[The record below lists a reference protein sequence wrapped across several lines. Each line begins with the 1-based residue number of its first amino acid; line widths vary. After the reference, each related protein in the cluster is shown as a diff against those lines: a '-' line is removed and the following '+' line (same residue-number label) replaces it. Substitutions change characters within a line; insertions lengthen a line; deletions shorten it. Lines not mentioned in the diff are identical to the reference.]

1 MATSGTHALSLQEAT
16 RNSTAAWQRD
26 LAALFQHAKDRFP
39 DVVWELSNEPED
51 GNGNANGSGGT
62 EEVWG
67 HKAIVYA
74 RAPPS
79 FQTRYFSFRPVDGLG
94 ASTMSL
100 DIPRTSRSPSPL
112 GRASPAPS
120 TMGGITR
127 LTTSINPALFSN
139 ELEYLY
145 TGQGF
150 GEAFEFLFDEH
161 AGEDSTSL
169 DGEEL
174 RIDKLRKDLVFMWRS
189 RLYSDVR
196 VALTM
201 NGPAAPA
208 GDDDDADAHER
219 QMPVFSSHRFIL
231 ASRSPYFHTAL
242 VTWPSPSPQKSLSS
256 SLSSA
261 PGEPL
266 TLTLPSPPFTPASLH
281 FTLGFLYTGTLV
293 FSHRTYD
300 LSTALALLLSANYL
314 QLPTLHT
321 EVQARIVSEM
331 AHGLFH
337 AALPFAAYEELT
349 KGAWRAGGCTC
360 RKCAMRVPRILEFSL
375 RPDVQDAVLERGA
388 RRALVGLFGTGWCTS
403 EFAALPAKLQ
413 ASALKGLAKRTTPA
427 NALPILW
434 AAEAALARLSPMVD
448 PWVDVVRPLIE
459 SGRSQVD
466 AVLGNQTAEVLGE
479 ADWTQIMHT
488 AGVRFEDG
496 ERVEWTMRAVVRGLK
511 ETNAGR
517 VYQVRFPPF
526 VLRFLGRRRGGR
538 FRRKGTLAFFW
549 GGQCARG
556 ESSTPTPQRRGH
568 VSFPFFLASHRCS
581 LNSLKRSL
589 PPPAS
594 PSPSPFRSLPSS
606 TSSSSPHPD
615 PPGGGAAQDE
625 FPAQPLLSQTSH
637 VRVQVE
643 QARMDTLTWLKR
655 GGRGRADRVAREG
668 GLDGVEAWAVREI
681 ADLGGEEGAKSSALY
696 WCFTTAP
703 VCLRRTTCDVFVF
716 CGMCAVST
724 HRLPSPRNTG
734 SASASFGARLT
745 LLYALLLFVGTGM
758 CCDIRA
764 FPSAMRN
771 GMPSDCHPHTP
782 TFPLPNFLPFTF
794 STNFSAYP
802 DLELPFDDLVAAI
815 PPAPGQHAR
824 QPTSTSAARKSTGLL
839 RHRPTQ
845 PLDPHAAKQH
855 ARQRA
860 QSKHPHPRG
869 ARSVTRNGGLAASAS
884 SSAANSADEAPDEEE
899 EHEEENEA
907 TAEKDDIPLGDRP
920 DSKLTP
926 EPGIGLGLGL
936 SDKGK
941 GRANGNGHGNGSAPP
956 SPTVAA
962 MKKPPVPTRAV
973 PVPPSPAPSSSSA
986 TSVTGSPVAS
996 RSTVSVNLTPPQPP
1010 QARPRSAASSR
1021 TGTTSTRTSTARPGS
1036 AASQRS
1042 TSTVRTTRGGLKAP
1056 PLAAS
1061 NSGGSGSSGRRTSTA
1076 STTDFH
1082 TAPSTTGTRSRQSSV
1097 SSAVSR
1103 HSTAT
1108 AGARSRRTS
1117 NASDV
1122 SVRTTGGAS
1131 TSTNRPPVPALDPAL
1146 HSPARRRGTPSIR
1159 SVASSTSTMDTA
1171 ASAAR
1176 KAAAAVTREKRN
1188 AAAAESKPETKV
1200 ITLKQRGRG
1209 TKDAQKTPTA
1219 ESSKDK
1225 EKEKALPTPSVSVS
1239 VSEAEEDEDEKGK
1252 DHRKTDSTASSASA
1266 STLRVKRKGSGDT
1279 VSTVTTK
1286 AGGVP
1291 SSNTS
1296 TSTAKATAKPKT
1308 TTAPKR
1314 PAPAAPVPV
1323 TGTLKDLPQP
1333 RGATLDIGIP
1343 CIIAS
1348 KRKRFKAFA
1357 RYIGEVEGESGPW
1370 VGVEVPPGAA
1380 DNITFSSS
1388 SSSIGGGRQWHDGS
1402 WGGIRYF
1409 EIGPA
1414 GSGGSEAEY
1423 GYGDDSGRDR
1433 ASRRRRLEGA
1443 SGWSGSGGGTVKGVK
1458 REGDSSLLGGGARG
1472 AKRIRSASPA
1482 VSDAD
1487 GAGEAR
1493 GLFVRPSAVLY
1504 VVDAVGA
1511 DI

>member
-1 MATSGTHALSLQEAT
+1 MSSGTHALSLQEAT

-26 LAALFQHAKDRFP
+26 LAALFQHAKERFP
-39 DVVWELSNEPED
+39 DVVWELSTEGEE
-51 GNGNANGSGGT
+51 GGSGGT

-127 LTTSINPALFSN
+127 LTTSINPTLFSN

-196 VALTM
+196 VALTS
-201 NGPAAPA
+201 NGPPPAADNES
-208 GDDDDADAHER
+208 DDGHER
-219 QMPVFSSHRFIL
+219 QMPVFSSHRFVL

-242 VTWPSPSPQKSLSS
+242 VAWPSPQKPLSTS
-256 SLSSA
+256 TTD
-261 PGEPL
+261 EPL
-266 TLTLPSPPFTPASLH
+266 TLSLPSPPFTPASLH

-314 QLPTLHT
+314 QLPTLHA
-321 EVQARIVSEM
+321 EVQARIIAEM

-427 NALPILW
+427 NALAILW

-466 AVLGNQTAEVLGE
+466 AVLGNQTAEVLAE
-479 ADWTQIMHT
+479 ADFTQITHT

-496 ERVEWTMRAVVRGLK
+496 ERVEWAMRAVVRGVK

-517 VYQVRFPPF
+517 VYQALVN
-526 VLRFLGRRRGGR
+526 VLL
-538 FRRKGTLAFFW
+538 L
-549 GGQCARG
+549 
-556 ESSTPTPQRRGH
+556 
-568 VSFPFFLASHRCS
+568 
-581 LNSLKRSL
+581 
-589 PPPAS
+589 
-594 PSPSPFRSLPSS
+594 
-606 TSSSSPHPD
+606 PHPD
-615 PPGGGAAQDE
+615 PPGGPGAQDA
-625 FPAQPLLSQTSH
+625 FPAQPLLAQTSH

-668 GLDGVEAWAVREI
+668 GLDGVEPWAVREI
-681 ADLGGEEGAKSSALY
+681 AD
-696 WCFTTAP
+696 
-703 VCLRRTTCDVFVF
+703 
-716 CGMCAVST
+716 
-724 HRLPSPRNTG
+724 H
-734 SASASFGARLT
+734 
-745 LLYALLLFVGTGM
+745 
-758 CCDIRA
+758 
-764 FPSAMRN
+764 
-771 GMPSDCHPHTP
+771 
-782 TFPLPNFLPFTF
+782 
-794 STNFSAYP
+794 
-802 DLELPFDDLVAAI
+802 LELPLDDLLAAI

-839 RHRPTQ
+839 SAHAKEADQHSLSIHTQQSSMRVSVLSRSIPT
-845 PLDPHAAKQH
+845 P
-855 ARQRA
+855 RA
-860 QSKHPHPRG
+860 

-884 SSAANSADEAPDEEE
+884 SSAANSADEAHDEEE
-899 EHEEENEA
+899 EHEEDEA
-907 TAEKDDIPLGDRP
+907 TAENEEIPLGDRP

-926 EPGIGLGLGL
+926 ELGLGLGL
-936 SDKGK
+936 GLRSVSDKGK
-941 GRANGNGHGNGSAPP
+941 GRANGNGHGDGSAPP

-986 TSVTGSPVAS
+986 TSVGGSPAAS
-996 RSTVSVNLTPPQPP
+996 RSTVSLNVTPPH
-1010 QARPRSAASSR
+1010 ARPRSAASSTR
-1021 TGTTSTRTSTARPGS
+1021 TGTASTRTGTASTRTSTARPGS
-1036 AASQRS
+1036 VASQRS

-1061 NSGGSGSSGRRTSTA
+1061 TSGGSGGGRRTSTA
-1076 STTDFH
+1076 STSATTTDFH
-1082 TAPSTTGTRSRQSSV
+1082 TAPSTASTRSRQSSV
-1097 SSAVSR
+1097 SSVVSR

-1108 AGARSRRTS
+1108 AGARSRKTS
-1117 NASDV
+1117 GASDV
-1122 SVRTTGGAS
+1122 SVRTTGAGGAGSS
-1131 TSTNRPPVPALDPAL
+1131 TTRPPVPALDPAL
-1146 HSPARRRGTPSIR
+1146 HSPGARRRGTPSIR

-1188 AAAAESKPETKV
+1188 AAAETRPETKV

-1209 TKDAQKTPTA
+1209 TKDMQKTPTA
-1219 ESSKDK
+1219 EKDK
-1225 EKEKALPTPSVSVS
+1225 EKEKAMPTPSVSVS
-1239 VSEAEEDEDEKGK
+1239 VSEAEEDGEEEKGK
-1252 DHRKTDSTASSASA
+1252 DHRKTDSTTSSASV

-1286 AGGVP
+1286 AGVGAP
-1291 SSNTS
+1291 SSSTS
-1296 TSTAKATAKPKT
+1296 TSTTRAAPKPKT
-1308 TTAPKR
+1308 TTASKR
-1314 PAPAAPVPV
+1314 PAPAAPAPA
-1323 TGTLKDLPQP
+1323 TGSLKDLPQP

-1343 CIIAS
+1343 CIISS

-1388 SSSIGGGRQWHDGS
+1388 SSAIGGGRQWHDGS

-1414 GSGGSEAEY
+1414 GAGGSEAEY
-1423 GYGDDSGRDR
+1423 GYGDEAGRDR

-1443 SGWSGSGGGTVKGVK
+1443 SGWSGSGTVKGVK